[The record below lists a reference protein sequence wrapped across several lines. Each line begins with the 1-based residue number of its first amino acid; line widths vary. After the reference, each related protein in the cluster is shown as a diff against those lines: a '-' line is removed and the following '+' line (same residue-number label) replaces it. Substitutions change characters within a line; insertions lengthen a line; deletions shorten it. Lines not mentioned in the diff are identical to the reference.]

1 MAPLLAPLLACC
13 CGSAGPQGRFPPHLS
28 LFRTPVVEGGWV
40 NRRAAGRVGNLTH
53 SHRSPLSLRPPRGRL
68 GPATHG
74 WVFPCGGLNRHEA
87 GRPFCGVR
95 GAGARRATKGREV
108 VQVRHAVHTPI
119 WQRAGPVAPRPNGSV
134 RGPPQCQSSAP
145 DNPARAPQDLGPA
158 MLRTGPEPARILASP
173 WSSAREFRRERPT
186 IPKAGPTGPWAS
198 RALGRAHANF
208 DA

>member
-40 NRRAAGRVGNLTH
+40 NRRGARREPDTQSPFAPF
-53 SHRSPLSLRPPRGRL
+53 SPPPARSPWPSNARL
-68 GPATHG
+68 GLPLWRIESAR
-74 WVFPCGGLNRHEA
+74 GGA
-87 GRPFCGVR
+87 PCGVR

-198 RALGRAHANF
+198 RALGRARANF